1 MGEDEE
7 VRIKL
12 GQSGEV
18 NHGSQLSNKDEEYD
32 EVSPR
37 ARADSNVSSDTVTDK
52 PPTPAAPPLKWHQR
66 ILKYCKG
73 KTREEEM
80 REQQAAL
87 ILELNRGTLAE
98 TKKRER
104 IQYLW
109 RRVRMLVRTG
119 MFIKG
124 MKDASNEA
132 LAK

>member
-1 MGEDEE
+1 
-7 VRIKL
+7 
-12 GQSGEV
+12 
-18 NHGSQLSNKDEEYD
+18 LSNKDEDY

-52 PPTPAAPPLKWHQR
+52 SPSPAAPIPLKWHQR
-66 ILKYCKG
+66 LLKYCKG

-87 ILELNRGTLAE
+87 ILEMNRATLDE
-98 TKKRER
+98 QKKRER

>member
-1 MGEDEE
+1 
-7 VRIKL
+7 
-12 GQSGEV
+12 
-18 NHGSQLSNKDEEYD
+18 
-32 EVSPR
+32 
-37 ARADSNVSSDTVTDK
+37 
-52 PPTPAAPPLKWHQR
+52 
-66 ILKYCKG
+66 
-73 KTREEEM
+73 M

-87 ILELNRGTLAE
+87 LLEMKKATLE
-98 TKKRER
+98 DLKKRER